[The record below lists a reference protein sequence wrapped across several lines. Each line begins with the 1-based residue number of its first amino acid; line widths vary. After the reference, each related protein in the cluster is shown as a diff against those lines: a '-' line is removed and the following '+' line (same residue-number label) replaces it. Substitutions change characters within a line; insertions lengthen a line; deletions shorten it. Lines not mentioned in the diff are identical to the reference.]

1 MVQRALGFNCVDP
14 EAYSDN
20 LIAATTDSDIGKYAN
35 AHAGFTNVTS
45 EFYSLQPPVHRML
58 GGEGTVFVEK
68 VCYDRMAYPSAAPA
82 YSSAAP
88 AYFSAAQAYP
98 SAAPAYPPAAP
109 AYPPAQA
116 GGGISYAPA
125 PAPGTHYAGG
135 FAAQPALPN
144 NNPYVNTPAFS
155 TRPVYP
161 PRDTSRSDASAPPAP
176 APAPNPALAA
186 AEHDLIVAQSGV
198 HDSSMLVDML
208 GKELAAHETVV
219 ESRKRQLAAAIA
231 DHDRI
236 EAKLAAS
243 IAALKSAEAAV
254 AAAFTVIDNVE
265 DEQKAKERAEIEA
278 AIAQVAKLEAR
289 EKEEREAREAAEAIA
304 RVALAEQSE
313 AAAAEKAAADARER
327 SLQAEMQQAME
338 QALEAEMQAAM
349 AASIAAMPVAV
360 HVPAA
365 APVVAQ
371 PSTYILLVTYYVTC
385 ALKTR
390 TLEYILD

>member
-1 MVQRALGFNCVDP
+1 MSGPPGSRWIQRQ
-14 EAYSDN
+14 DN
-20 LIAATTDSDIGKYAN
+20 NRNRRYWQNS
-35 AHAGFTNVTS
+35 VT
-45 EFYSLQPPVHRML
+45 Q
-58 GGEGTVFVEK
+58 EK
-68 VCYDRMAYPSAAPA
+68 TYDRPAILEIPAYPSATPAYPSATPAYPSAA
-82 YSSAAP
+82 
-88 AYFSAAQAYP
+88 QV
-98 SAAPAYPPAAP
+98 
-109 AYPPAQA
+109 

-135 FAAQPALPN
+135 FAAQPQPAVP

-161 PRDTSRSDASAPPAP
+161 PCDTSRSAASAPPAS
-176 APAPNPALAA
+176 NPALAA
-186 AEHDLIVAQSGV
+186 AEHALIVAQSGV
-198 HDSSMLVDML
+198 HDSTMLVDML
-208 GKELAAHETVV
+208 GKELTAHETVV

-231 DHDRI
+231 DHEKI

-254 AAAFTVIDNVE
+254 AAAFTAIDNVE

-278 AIAQVAKLEAR
+278 AIAQVAKLEAQ

-304 RVALAEQSE
+304 RVALAERSE
-313 AAAAEKAAADARER
+313 AAAAEKAVADAREL

-349 AASIAAMPVAV
+349 AASIAAVPIAV

-371 PSTYILLVTYYVTC
+371 PAPAPSGPGPVTPPGSRWIRRTHESNNRKYWQNNVTGEKTYVNPL
-385 ALKTR
+385 
-390 TLEYILD
+390 

>member
-1 MVQRALGFNCVDP
+1 MSGPPGSRWIQRQ
-14 EAYSDN
+14 DN
-20 LIAATTDSDIGKYAN
+20 RNNRRYWQNS
-35 AHAGFTNVTS
+35 VT
-45 EFYSLQPPVHRML
+45 Q
-58 GGEGTVFVEK
+58 EK
-68 VCYDRMAYPSAAPA
+68 TYDRPAILEIPSAAQAYPSAAQA
-82 YSSAAP
+82 YP
-88 AYFSAAQAYP
+88 SAAQAYP
-98 SAAPAYPPAAP
+98 SAAPAYPPT
-109 AYPPAQA
+109 QA

-161 PRDTSRSDASAPPAP
+161 PRDTSRSAASAPPAP

-208 GKELAAHETVV
+208 GKELTAHETVV

-254 AAAFTVIDNVE
+254 AAAFTAINNVE

-278 AIAQVAKLEAR
+278 AIAQVAKLEAQ

-304 RVALAEQSE
+304 RVALAERSE

-349 AASIAAMPVAV
+349 AASIAAVPVAV
-360 HVPAA
+360 HVPPA

-371 PSTYILLVTYYVTC
+371 PAPAPSGPVTPPGSRWIRRTHESNNRKYWQNNVTGEKTYVNPL
-385 ALKTR
+385 
-390 TLEYILD
+390 